1 MPRKPSARRR
11 RHAAP
16 SGADRRASRKTPCPG
31 SRGGGPTAE
40 AAAWVDA
47 ALVAAEPEAAEEEL
61 PVEVTG
67 EASPEAASLA
77 GAAAGGERQGAEV
90 EGAAPTEEAQW
101 QLGRGP
107 PEARLEW

>member
-1 MPRKPSARRR
+1 MPRKPSVRRR

-47 ALVAAEPEAAEEEL
+47 ALVAAEPEAAKEEL
-61 PVEVTG
+61 PVEVTV
-67 EASPEAASLA
+67 EASPEA
-77 GAAAGGERQGAEV
+77 EWQRRRAEV
-90 EGAAPTEEAQW
+90 EGASPTEEAQW

-107 PEARLEW
+107 PEARSEW